1 MAFAIRVWLTLC
13 CFRPA
18 SYPGYMDANISSEPL
33 RSYYGKSLD
42 LLKLIKLKHDPK
54 DFFDNPL
61 GVPPASFGFP
71 F

>member
-1 MAFAIRVWLTLC
+1 
-13 CFRPA
+13 
-18 SYPGYMDANISSEPL
+18 MDANISSEPL